1 MIRAFEKSTW
11 MDYHIKRLAVNIT
24 LILKVFKGRYKV
36 KVQIDQIIIYSFYFF
51 KGPREILEDE
61 QKKRPCGKFSSGN
74 CQFGAT
80 CRFSHYTPAQLA
92 KIQERG
98 RFM

>member
-1 MIRAFEKSTW
+1 MDGLPHQKARSEHYANFKSNVLR
-11 MDYHIKRLAVNIT
+11 YGKKQSCRLNQYIH
-24 LILKVFKGRYKV
+24 
-36 KVQIDQIIIYSFYFF
+36 FF
-51 KGPREILEDE
+51 IGPREILEAE

-98 RFM
+98 R